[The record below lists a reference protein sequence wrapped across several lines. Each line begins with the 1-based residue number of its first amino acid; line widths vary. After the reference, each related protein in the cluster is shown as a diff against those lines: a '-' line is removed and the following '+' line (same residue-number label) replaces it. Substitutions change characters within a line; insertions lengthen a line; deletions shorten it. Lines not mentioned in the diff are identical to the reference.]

1 MPTLRRIMKNRRM
14 TSASSSRP
22 RIALAGIPW
31 DENSSFLRGASEAP
45 PLIRSALFSKA
56 SDLRSES
63 GIDFPPE
70 ILTDAGDVPALSG
83 RAMHEAIEEFIG
95 ALLARELRP
104 LSLGGDHAV
113 TYPILRAFRR
123 KFPRLTILQF
133 DAHSDLYDVYEGNRY
148 SHACPF
154 ARIMEEGLATRLVQV
169 GLRTLDPHQRAQA
182 ARFGV
187 EMVEMKDWRAGR
199 ELDLAGPVYLS
210 FDLDALDPAFAPGV
224 SHQEPGGFSTRE
236 VIDVLLALRA
246 DVVGADLVE
255 FNPRRD
261 VGDLTANVAAKLVK
275 EIAGLMFRS
284 VPGK

>member
-1 MPTLRRIMKNRRM
+1 M
-14 TSASSSRP
+14 TAPDDHLVFSPGP

-45 PLIRSALFSKA
+45 PLIRTALFSEA
-56 SDLRSES
+56 SEIRSER

-70 ILTDAGDVPALSG
+70 IMIDAGDVPALSG
-83 RAMHEAIEEFIG
+83 RAMREAIEEFIG
-95 ALLARELRP
+95 VLLGQGVRP

-123 KFPRLTILQF
+123 VFPSLTILQF
-133 DAHSDLYDVYEGNRY
+133 DAHADLYDSFQGNRY
-148 SHACPF
+148 SHASPF

-169 GLRTLDPHQRAQA
+169 GVRTLEPQQRAQA

-187 EMVEMKDWRAGR
+187 EIVEMKDWRAGR
-199 ELDLAGPVYLS
+199 ELAFDGPVYLS

-224 SHQEPGGFSTRE
+224 SHHEPGGFTTRE
-236 VIDVLLALRA
+236 VIDLLLTLQA

-261 VGDLTANVAAKLVK
+261 VGDLTANLAAKLIK
-275 EIAGLMFRS
+275 EIAGLMLR
-284 VPGK
+284 

>member
-1 MPTLRRIMKNRRM
+1 MN
-14 TSASSSRP
+14 ASSDQLAASPEARV
-22 RIALAGIPW
+22 ALVGIPW

-45 PLIRSALFSKA
+45 PLIRAALFSEA
-56 SDLRSES
+56 SEIRSES

-70 ILTDAGDVPALSG
+70 IMIDGGDVPALSG
-83 RAMHEAIEEFIG
+83 QAMREAIEQFIG
-95 ALLARELRP
+95 AILERGLRP

-113 TYPILRAFRR
+113 TYPILRAFRDR
-123 KFPRLTILQF
+123 YPGLTILQF
-133 DAHSDLYDVYEGNRY
+133 DAHTDLYDSFQGNRY

-169 GLRTLDPHQRAQA
+169 GVRTLDPHQRAQA

-187 EMVEMKDWRAGR
+187 EVVEMKDWRAGR
-199 ELDLAGPVYLS
+199 ELAFDGPVYLS

-224 SHQEPGGFSTRE
+224 SHQEPGGFTTRE
-236 VIDVLLALRA
+236 VIDALLSLQA

-261 VGDLTANVAAKLVK
+261 VGDLTANLAAKLVK
-275 EIAGLMFRS
+275 EIAGLMCR
-284 VPGK
+284 